1 MKKRRPGKI
10 FSVNQNQVSGTFG
23 QPPEVWSVKNTLYT
37 VWEVI
42 RNHDDYKFASTPYP
56 GTRSMNNLELMALG
70 QRLADQIK
78 FDTVRQNN
86 KRIVLCIDYST
97 SMNEARLPRVILSF

>member
-1 MKKRRPGKI
+1 
-10 FSVNQNQVSGTFG
+10 
-23 QPPEVWSVKNTLYT
+23 
-37 VWEVI
+37 
-42 RNHDDYKFASTPYP
+42 
-56 GTRSMNNLELMALG
+56 MALG

-97 SMNEARLPRVILSF
+97 SMNEARLPIFLNFLHNDKAKSRKSQNEKVKIENVGARKIVQF